1 MLTGA
6 PRCEYR
12 AKQVGLDP
20 VGWLGEERSTGA
32 TSSKEGRGQYKG
44 SGNKQANKQAHGGHR
59 RALERG
65 GPAGR
70 GCPVCQ
76 GRAAPPAPPR
86 PTNSHSLLAC
96 AAAPRLCGARCR
108 GGTALNQERKK
119 PNTCRRHPYWAAA
132 CSRGGLLRGRRA
144 AALLLPPAGQGQR

>member
-1 MLTGA
+1 M
-6 PRCEYR
+6 
-12 AKQVGLDP
+12 
-20 VGWLGEERSTGA
+20 GWLGEERSTGA

-65 GPAGR
+65 GPVGS

-76 GRAAPPAPPR
+76 GCAAPLALPR

-96 AAAPRLCGARCR
+96 AAAPRLCGARYR
-108 GGTALNQERKK
+108 GGTALNEERKK
-119 PNTCRRHPYWAAA
+119 PNTCRRRRRRPY
-132 CSRGGLLRGRRA
+132 RA
-144 AALLLPPAGQGQR
+144 AAAAAPRPYCCRQPGRGSASVRQAAGDPWGLLAATAG